1 LTEAERHAIYE
12 ALVQRSTRGRLQ
24 RNTTT
29 RVAELLQVS
38 RYQVQRV
45 WRRVKECRAEGRPV
59 DVSSRRLRTV
69 AAKEYEL
76 IYLRFLMFPYAEGLL
91 YDL

>member
-1 LTEAERHAIYE
+1 
-12 ALVQRSTRGRLQ
+12 
-24 RNTTT
+24 
-29 RVAELLQVS
+29 
-38 RYQVQRV
+38 
-45 WRRVKECRAEGRPV
+45 VKECRAEGRPV